1 MRAKLADRML
11 KYLLLKIMSEDEA
24 ARYSWH
30 SFRIGLACALLAK
43 GARPELIQALC
54 RWKSAE
60 SLVIYARL
68 NAEAYGDW
76 VLKAL
81 SARISS
87 IQTANLPPLDDA
99 DCAALLN
106 AVADEVN

>member
-1 MRAKLADRML
+1 
-11 KYLLLKIMSEDEA
+11 MSKSEA
-24 ARYSWH
+24 SRYSWH

-43 GARPELIQALC
+43 GARPELTQALC
-54 RWKSAE
+54 RWKSPE

-76 VLKAL
+76 VLSAL

-87 IQTANLPPLDDA
+87 VQTANLPPIDDA
-99 DCAALLN
+99 DCAALPTE
-106 AVADEVN
+106 VAGELE